1 MVRIPHPSQTLS
13 WIRTETTA
21 QLWRRATHT
30 QINAQSEKGTCDR
43 RMKRTR
49 LRQSS
54 ITTLRIALQHHNN
67 NSPLQRLANI
77 KPHSRTIRAFKA
89 PPPAA
94 LKHLTIASVYCF
106 LRRATAVLGG
116 RATKSDLSLRVRN
129 LTGETVFGGS
139 ESKGKDTVM
148 MIAVVPKSDSGI
160 VWANGLLFRNLQR
173 DSICLSLLPKPI
185 NSNTS
190 QESANT

>member
-1 MVRIPHPSQTLS
+1 
-13 WIRTETTA
+13 
-21 QLWRRATHT
+21 
-30 QINAQSEKGTCDR
+30 
-43 RMKRTR
+43 
-49 LRQSS
+49 
-54 ITTLRIALQHHNN
+54 
-67 NSPLQRLANI
+67 
-77 KPHSRTIRAFKA
+77 
-89 PPPAA
+89 
-94 LKHLTIASVYCF
+94 
-106 LRRATAVLGG
+106 
-116 RATKSDLSLRVRN
+116 LRVRN